1 MYECIIKEF
10 FANAFVEDDQISY
23 WVRGKEFSVSR
34 ESVEELLEIRLMTL
48 DTSLHYDKR
57 KEKLEPLVQV
67 IGGQLKKK
75 ALDTIDFTPEMRV
88 LAYIMIF
95 NLYPVKNSTTLLG
108 PRTIFFH
115 DLFSHKEI
123 VIYGHIYHLFVEFV
137 QKVPSLVMS
146 LISKA

>member
-1 MYECIIKEF
+1 M
-10 FANAFVEDDQISY
+10 
-23 WVRGKEFSVSR
+23 
-34 ESVEELLEIRLMTL
+34 
-48 DTSLHYDKR
+48 
-57 KEKLEPLVQV
+57 
-67 IGGQLKKK
+67 
-75 ALDTIDFTPEMRV
+75 IDFTLEIRV

-95 NLYPVKNSTTLLG
+95 NLYPMKNLTTFPG